1 MDTNISS
8 LFLVSTGVFIGVL
21 IGAIVVVGAGAFL
34 IGYFLN
40 KKRTEKKVGEFINL
54 FKCPDIAVKP
64 QTLTHLLF
72 VVVNANGAG
81 KSQSRNKHTATT
93 GSKESFIWKTKHLN
107 QWRREKSKV
116 LSSEASKMTASCD
129 GQ

>member
-40 KKRTEKKVGEFINL
+40 KK
-54 FKCPDIAVKP
+54 
-64 QTLTHLLF
+64 TH
-72 VVVNANGAG
+72 G
-81 KSQSRNKHTATT
+81 
-93 GSKESFIWKTKHLN
+93 KES
-107 QWRREKSKV
+107 RRSQPKNSDN
-116 LSSEASKMTASCD
+116 A
-129 GQ
+129 